1 MKKIIMLLMVS
12 VFFFAGDVCDGV
24 AQSNRNGTPQII
36 SDARGE
42 IVVRAG
48 HTAQWSYALLNL
60 ENWSYAMLFVQRPG
74 EQPKFIIALDYNGN
88 IYRAYL
94 PNFRFDIS
102 YNDYKNV
109 IYITLS
115 NAQASDEGV
124 YYLVVRKGTMDYFSY
139 GDQLT
144 VLYL

>member
-1 MKKIIMLLMVS
+1 MKKIMMLFVLS
-12 VFFFAGDVCDGV
+12 VFFFVGEAFDGV
-24 AQSNRNGTPQII
+24 AQNNENGTSQII

-48 HTAQWSYALLNL
+48 NTAQWSYALLNL
-60 ENWSYAMLFVQRPG
+60 ENWSYAALFVQRPG
-74 EQPKFIIALDYNGN
+74 ERLKFIISLDCNGN
-88 IYRAYL
+88 IHRAYP
-94 PNFRFDIS
+94 PNYS
-102 YNDYKNV
+102 KTV
-109 IYITLS
+109 IYVTLS

-124 YYLVVRKGTMDYFSY
+124 YYLLVRKGTMDCVSA

>member
-1 MKKIIMLLMVS
+1 MKKIVMLLMVS
-12 VFFFAGDVCDGV
+12 VFFLMGGEFDGV
-24 AQSNRNGTPQII
+24 AQSNENGTPQII

-48 HTAQWSYALLNL
+48 NTAQWSYELLNL
-60 ENWSYAMLFVQRPG
+60 ENWSYAALFVQRPG
-74 EQPKFIIALDYNGN
+74 EQPKFIIYLDCNGN
-88 IYRAYL
+88 IHRANPSDY
-94 PNFRFDIS
+94 RFDIS
-102 YNDYKNV
+102 YNYYKNI
-109 IYITLS
+109 IYVTLS

-124 YYLVVRKGTMDYFSY
+124 YYLMVRKGTTDYFSA

>member
-1 MKKIIMLLMVS
+1 MKKIMMLFVLS
-12 VFFFAGDVCDGV
+12 VFFFVGEAFDGV
-24 AQSNRNGTPQII
+24 AQNNENGTSQII

-48 HTAQWSYALLNL
+48 NTAQWSYALLNL
-60 ENWSYAMLFVQRPG
+60 ENWSYAALFVQRPG
-74 EQPKFIIALDYNGN
+74 ERLKFIISLDCNGN
-88 IYRAYL
+88 IHRAYP
-94 PNFRFDIS
+94 PNYRFSIS
-102 YNDYKNV
+102 NNYSKTV
-109 IYITLS
+109 IYVTLS

-124 YYLVVRKGTMDYFSY
+124 YYLLVRKGTMDCVSA